1 MLLKSISNKSVW
13 HFHYNLFSGTLQTVK
28 ISREQRRHTKV
39 PQVKILE
46 SYLQNWIRGM
56 LYKFILGKRP
66 KTTSF
71 GKVSIW
77 KFKFWSDL
85 VKEEVVSR
93 PGEGRSS
100 E

>member
-1 MLLKSISNKSVW
+1 
-13 HFHYNLFSGTLQTVK
+13 
-28 ISREQRRHTKV
+28 
-39 PQVKILE
+39 
-46 SYLQNWIRGM
+46 M

-71 GKVSIW
+71 GKVNVW

-85 VKEEVVSR
+85 VKAEAVSKL
-93 PGEGRSS
+93 GEGKSI

>member
-1 MLLKSISNKSVW
+1 
-13 HFHYNLFSGTLQTVK
+13 
-28 ISREQRRHTKV
+28 
-39 PQVKILE
+39 
-46 SYLQNWIRGM
+46 M

-71 GKVSIW
+71 EKVTIW

>member
-1 MLLKSISNKSVW
+1 
-13 HFHYNLFSGTLQTVK
+13 
-28 ISREQRRHTKV
+28 
-39 PQVKILE
+39 
-46 SYLQNWIRGM
+46 M

-71 GKVSIW
+71 EKVTIW

-85 VKEEVVSR
+85 VKEEVVRR